1 MAHRVVICAPI
12 GFRRRGKNKAT
23 MQKCLC
29 FLQRFSFFIRGHLC
43 NVAIFILDRPHPFGA
58 DLAGNNTG
66 NIFLGFVHG
75 TAGGLCYCVWLSC
88 HAFLI
93 VLCIDL
99 ELLSVS
105 VRASLFICCRIS
117 CSKVVCWFLAYL
129 VGFARLSVNFVEGI
143 KRGRPT
149 CFFTPSWT
157 PCFLLFCLAVSVLG
171 LCGA

>member
-1 MAHRVVICAPI
+1 
-12 GFRRRGKNKAT
+12 

-43 NVAIFILDRPHPFGA
+43 NVAIFIGDRPHPFGT

-75 TAGGLCYCVWLSC
+75 TARGLCDCVWLSC

-93 VLCIDL
+93 VLCIEL
-99 ELLSVS
+99 GLLSVS
-105 VRASLFICCRIS
+105 VRALLFICCCIS

-129 VGFARLSVNFVEGI
+129 VGFARLSVDFVEGI

-149 CFFTPSWT
+149 CF
-157 PCFLLFCLAVSVLG
+157 LLQVGRPAFCYSVWRFRF
-171 LCGA
+171 